1 MKVFSFIWHIICN
14 QSCKILIVDLL
25 GNKTSDAEFFHAC
38 YIESSDSFTYY
49 AFSLCDWLSVMSN
62 SIFSYRIRY
71 SSVLLQLDLE
81 DMMSLYWSLH
91 LPVAFWKTSLES
103 FHLLLSHTH
112 VSEYNRNLENIL
124 LWWEPNSISYKN
136 FFYLKLESA
145 LAISSPLPISWFYC
159 FNTDGCVLLT
169 SPLPFTLPIGS
180 VPTVLQHRV
189 TTEMLFLFT
198 TLTFHNQSFCSF
210 CSIVTV
216 SVIG

>member
-1 MKVFSFIWHIICN
+1 MTYIICN
-14 QSCKILIVDLL
+14 QSCKIFIVDLL

-81 DMMSLYWSLH
+81 DMMSPYWSLH
-91 LPVAFWKTSLES
+91 LPVAFWKTSGIFSL
-103 FHLLLSHTH
+103 
-112 VSEYNRNLENIL
+112 II
-124 LWWEPNSISYKN
+124 ISYTRQRIQQKFGEHSFMMRTQFHFIQE
-136 FFYLKLESA
+136 FFYLKSESA
-145 LAISSPLPISWFYC
+145 LSISSPLPISWFYC

-169 SPLPFTLPIGS
+169 SPLPFTLPISS

-198 TLTFHNQSFCSF
+198 TLTFHNQSFRSF

>member
-1 MKVFSFIWHIICN
+1 MAFIYHSINEGFFSYIWHIICN

-91 LPVAFWKTSLES
+91 LPVAFWKTS
-103 FHLLLSHTH
+103 FHLLLSHTYI
-112 VSEYNRNLENIL
+112 SEYNRNLENIL
-124 LWWEPNSISYKN
+124 LWWEPYTISYKN
-136 FFYLKLESA
+136 FLSKIRECLS
-145 LAISSPLPISWFYC
+145 ISSPLPIPW
-159 FNTDGCVLLT
+159 L
-169 SPLPFTLPIGS
+169 
-180 VPTVLQHRV
+180 
-189 TTEMLFLFT
+189 
-198 TLTFHNQSFCSF
+198 
-210 CSIVTV
+210 
-216 SVIG
+216 